1 MSDTGKTGFTLR
13 KNLIKALQSYFLC
26 SIALCSTSAFAAIVT
41 IDVTGKAAIPFI
53 GSSSGDTVDFTGSF
67 QVDTTVPDSNAS
79 SSQGVY
85 QNAVVASQLTLTDSD
100 GYTFSAASSATDASE
115 VILNPDADGRF
126 LFESDPGAENTEPDF
141 ILQTELTANYK
152 NTSVYINF
160 IWGYTILP
168 LFLQQVY
175 LEFTPDQFNDIATD
189 SLEELTNPTLFNSLN
204 ESYKAV
210 LNPNIG
216 NPFANVLME
225 FTHPELG
232 IIAYSRLSITS
243 GLESNDEA
251 ASVICSNISTTG
263 YISCSSGGIS
273 FATNSV
279 SEVPLPHSFAF
290 MLTALG
296 LLFYKKQRLE

>member
-1 MSDTGKTGFTLR
+1 MMKIQVNR
-13 KNLIKALQSYFLC
+13 FLLVSSVFC
-26 SIALCSTSAFAAIVT
+26 SVLFSASAFAAIVT

-53 GSSSGDTVDFTGSF
+53 GSSGSGDIVDFTGSF

-115 VILNPDADGRF
+115 VILNPDAFGGF
-126 LFESDPGAENTEPDF
+126 LFEADPLAENTEPDF

-160 IWGYTILP
+160 IWGYSILP
-168 LFLQQVY
+168 PSLQPGF
-175 LEFTPDQFNDIATD
+175 LEFTPDQISDIATD

-210 LNPNIG
+210 LNPNNV
-216 NPFANVLME
+216 NPFINII
-225 FTHPELG
+225 TQYTQPESG
-232 IIAYSRLSITS
+232 YIAYSKLSITS

-251 ASVICSNISTTG
+251 TFPICTNIGSDFSCSN
-263 YISCSSGGIS
+263 GGIS
-273 FATNSV
+273 YATNSV
-279 SEVPLPHSFAF
+279 SPVPVPPSFAF

-296 LLFYKKQRLE
+296 LLFYKKQRPE